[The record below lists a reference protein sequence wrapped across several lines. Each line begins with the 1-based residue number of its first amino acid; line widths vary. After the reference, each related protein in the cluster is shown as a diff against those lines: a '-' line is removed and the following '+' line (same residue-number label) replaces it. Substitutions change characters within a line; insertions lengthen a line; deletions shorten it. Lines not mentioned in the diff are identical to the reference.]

1 MLIKLASVRR
11 QDGHDLRQLAKVV
24 AEKGQKSIYVVSEIL
39 ERRPSGGG
47 TGHGP
52 AHG

>member
-11 QDGHDLRQLAKVV
+11 SNSQPLRELARVV

-39 ERRPSGGG
+39 AHRPG
-47 TGHGP
+47 TRSDGP
-52 AHG
+52 ANG